1 MTTINDINDLARIL
15 REKPEWVSTLRN
27 LLLSQELLDL
37 PEKFAQFVQTTNDN
51 FQLVNRRLERLEE
64 DVGVLKDDVA
74 VLKDDVGVLKEDVSV
89 LKEDMGLVKQDLNQ
103 VKENLNRVNG
113 KMDNALGA
121 NYEFKIQRNIGS
133 IAGQYLNLRRV
144 RVQQGPRTDRDPRLE
159 ELLEQ
164 AEDQQLITKEQYL
177 DLQRLDLVFTGRQ
190 QDRTG
195 ETTVAAEISITIGNN
210 DIERAARRAQALNQA
225 LNQEVIPVVIGAHID
240 EERRQMAQE
249 QAVSIMLEPD
259 TE

>member
-27 LLLSQELLDL
+27 LLLSQELLEL

-51 FQLVNRRLERLEE
+51 FQLVNRRLDRLE
-64 DVGVLKDDVA
+64 
-74 VLKDDVGVLKEDVSV
+74 DDVGILKEDVSV
-89 LKEDMGLVKQDLNQ
+89 LKEDMGLVKQDLNLVKQDLNQ

>member
-51 FQLVNRRLERLEE
+51 FQLVNRRLDRLE
-64 DVGVLKDDVA
+64 DDVA
-74 VLKDDVGVLKEDVSV
+74 V

-225 LNQEVIPVVIGAHID
+225 LNQAVIPVVIGAHID
-240 EERRQMAQE
+240 EERKQMAQE

>member
-27 LLLSQELLDL
+27 LLLTQELLDL

-51 FQLVNRRLERLEE
+51 FQLVNRRLERLE
-64 DVGVLKDDVA
+64 DDVA
-74 VLKDDVGVLKEDVSV
+74 V

-103 VKENLNRVNG
+103 VKG

-159 ELLEQ
+159 EFLEQ

>member
-27 LLLSQELLDL
+27 LLLSQELLEL

-51 FQLVNRRLERLEE
+51 FQLVNRRLDRLEE
-64 DVGVLKDDVA
+64 DVGVLKEDVA
-74 VLKDDVGVLKEDVSV
+74 V

-190 QDRTG
+190 QDRPG

>member
-51 FQLVNRRLERLEE
+51 FQLVNRRLDRLEE
-64 DVGVLKDDVA
+64 DVG
-74 VLKDDVGVLKEDVSV
+74 V

-190 QDRTG
+190 QDRAG
-195 ETTVAAEISITIGNN
+195 ETTGAAEISITIGNN

-240 EERRQMAQE
+240 EERKQMAQE
-249 QAVSIMLEPD
+249 RAVSIMLEPD

>member
-51 FQLVNRRLERLEE
+51 FQLINRRLDRLE
-64 DVGVLKDDVA
+64 DDVA
-74 VLKDDVGVLKEDVSV
+74 V
-89 LKEDMGLVKQDLNQ
+89 LKEDMGLVKQDLNL

-177 DLQRLDLVFTGRQ
+177 DLQRLDLVFTGRP

-240 EERRQMAQE
+240 EERKQMAQE
-249 QAVSIMLEPD
+249 RAVSIMLEPD

>member
-51 FQLVNRRLERLEE
+51 FQLVNRRLDRLEE
-64 DVGVLKDDVA
+64 DVA
-74 VLKDDVGVLKEDVSV
+74 V
-89 LKEDMGLVKQDLNQ
+89 LKEDMGLVKQDLNL

-249 QAVSIMLEPD
+249 RDVSIMLEPD

>member
-51 FQLVNRRLERLEE
+51 FQLVNRRLERLE
-64 DVGVLKDDVA
+64 
-74 VLKDDVGVLKEDVSV
+74 DDVGVLKEDVAV

-164 AEDQQLITKEQYL
+164 AEDQQLITREQYL

-210 DIERAARRAQALNQA
+210 DIERAARRAQALNHA

>member
-51 FQLVNRRLERLEE
+51 FQLVNRRLDRLEE
-64 DVGVLKDDVA
+64 DVA
-74 VLKDDVGVLKEDVSV
+74 V
-89 LKEDMGLVKQDLNQ
+89 LKEDMGLVKQDLNL

-164 AEDQQLITKEQYL
+164 AEDQQLITKEQNL

>member
-51 FQLVNRRLERLEE
+51 FQLVNRRLDRLEE
-64 DVGVLKDDVA
+64 DVGVLKEDVA
-74 VLKDDVGVLKEDVSV
+74 V

-144 RVQQGPRTDRDPRLE
+144 RVQQGPRTDRAPRLE

-195 ETTVAAEISITIGNN
+195 DTTVAAEISITIGNN